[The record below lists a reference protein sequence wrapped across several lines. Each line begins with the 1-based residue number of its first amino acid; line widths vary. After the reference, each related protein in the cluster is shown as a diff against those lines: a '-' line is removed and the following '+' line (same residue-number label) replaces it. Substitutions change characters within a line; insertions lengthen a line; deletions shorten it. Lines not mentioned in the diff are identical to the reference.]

1 MTSWG
6 ELPALIAEAGDPRG
20 RDAQALL
27 SRLLV
32 EDPPDAEPTADQA
45 RAVAEPLMAVD
56 RVWVAA
62 LGEDPDR
69 SREDLERA
77 AAVCEALR
85 SAVSASTLPLRY
97 ARVELCAVLGRRAEA
112 IEQLRTAR
120 LFSFGEPDA
129 AATLT
134 TARLHDDYSGV
145 IRTTTAVPTRPD
157 ADPAGTALALAAGLL
172 PHLARGGR
180 VEAEDALMSLMLL
193 EVPPSL
199 RLRVLGDELEYLGL
213 SGQWERGLA
222 LMRHSSGLA
231 DAGPATAWAL
241 LNAAVGAS
249 LVLREANRAGY
260 GSNALGSTIDWRTP
274 WGDLKV
280 TGWDPVVRAYDAV
293 TAFVRALAVRFD
305 TRNGNNGVSFWAESR
320 MAAEARSLASRSYGT
335 VTGVVADRATL
346 GNQGRLLGQVRELL
360 VLANG
365 YGLDSVH
372 ERALVTAET
381 VSQSLAAVTDDSQ
394 LETVVDLRIAFCR
407 LLLALG
413 ADERAQKEALDTTEL
428 CLSQGWSEL
437 AVASLTVAARAAARR
452 RDARAEGDAWQRVR
466 REAGDWG
473 ASRAGERAGVVV
485 EAIGDPAA
493 AAQAL
498 AIIAEEVARGVEE
511 DHGRASAAREF
522 CKRARAQLERCRT
535 APRGVAERLT
545 AVEAA
550 VAPFGRGHGGRRSR
564 GGAARRSEK
573 SGERVS

>member
-180 VEAEDALMSLMLL
+180 VEAEDALMSLLLL

-305 TRNGNNGVSFWAESR
+305 ARNGNNGVSFWAESR
-320 MAAEARSLASRSYGT
+320 MAAESRSLASRSYGT

-346 GNQGRLLGQVRELL
+346 GNQGRLLAQVRELL

-452 RDARAEGDAWQRVR
+452 RDARAEGDAWERVR

-485 EAIGDPAA
+485 EAVGDPAA

-564 GGAARRSEK
+564 GGAARRSER

>member
-180 VEAEDALMSLMLL
+180 VEAEDALMSLLLL
-193 EVPPSL
+193 EVPLSL

-260 GSNALGSTIDWRTP
+260 GSNALGSTIGWRTP

-320 MAAEARSLASRSYGT
+320 MAAESRSLASRSYGT

-346 GNQGRLLGQVRELL
+346 GNQGRLLAQVRELL

-485 EAIGDPAA
+485 EAVGDPAA

-564 GGAARRSEK
+564 GGATRRSER
-573 SGERVS
+573 SGERAS

>member
-1 MTSWG
+1 
-6 ELPALIAEAGDPRG
+6 
-20 RDAQALL
+20 
-27 SRLLV
+27 
-32 EDPPDAEPTADQA
+32 
-45 RAVAEPLMAVD
+45 
-56 RVWVAA
+56 
-62 LGEDPDR
+62 
-69 SREDLERA
+69 
-77 AAVCEALR
+77 
-85 SAVSASTLPLRY
+85 
-97 ARVELCAVLGRRAEA
+97 
-112 IEQLRTAR
+112 
-120 LFSFGEPDA
+120 
-129 AATLT
+129 
-134 TARLHDDYSGV
+134 
-145 IRTTTAVPTRPD
+145 
-157 ADPAGTALALAAGLL
+157 
-172 PHLARGGR
+172 
-180 VEAEDALMSLMLL
+180 MSLLLL

-260 GSNALGSTIDWRTP
+260 GSNALGSTIGWRTP

-320 MAAEARSLASRSYGT
+320 MAAESRSLASRSYGT

-346 GNQGRLLGQVRELL
+346 GNQGRLLAQVRELL

-413 ADERAQKEALDTTEL
+413 TME
-428 CLSQGWSEL
+428 
-437 AVASLTVAARAAARR
+437 
-452 RDARAEGDAWQRVR
+452 
-466 REAGDWG
+466 
-473 ASRAGERAGVVV
+473 
-485 EAIGDPAA
+485 I
-493 AAQAL
+493 
-498 AIIAEEVARGVEE
+498 
-511 DHGRASAAREF
+511 GRAS
-522 CKRARAQLERCRT
+522 CR
-535 APRGVAERLT
+535 
-545 AVEAA
+545 
-550 VAPFGRGHGGRRSR
+550 
-564 GGAARRSEK
+564 
-573 SGERVS
+573 ERV

>member
-180 VEAEDALMSLMLL
+180 VEAEDALMSLLLL

-260 GSNALGSTIDWRTP
+260 GSNALGSTIGWRTP

-320 MAAEARSLASRSYGT
+320 MAAESRS
-335 VTGVVADRATL
+335 
-346 GNQGRLLGQVRELL
+346 L

-365 YGLDSVH
+365 YGLASVH

-485 EAIGDPAA
+485 EAVGDPAA

>member
-180 VEAEDALMSLMLL
+180 VEAEDALMSLLLL

-260 GSNALGSTIDWRTP
+260 GSNALGSTIGWRTP

-320 MAAEARSLASRSYGT
+320 MAAESRSLASRSYGT

-346 GNQGRLLGQVRELL
+346 GNQGRLLAQVRELL

-407 LLLALG
+407 LLLALS

-485 EAIGDPAA
+485 EAVGDPAA
-493 AAQAL
+493 ATQAL

-564 GGAARRSEK
+564 GGATRRSER
-573 SGERVS
+573 SGERAS

>member
-1 MTSWG
+1 MSLT
-6 ELPALIAEAGDPRG
+6 
-20 RDAQALL
+20 LL
-27 SRLLV
+27 
-32 EDPPDAEPTADQA
+32 
-45 RAVAEPLMAVD
+45 
-56 RVWVAA
+56 
-62 LGEDPDR
+62 
-69 SREDLERA
+69 
-77 AAVCEALR
+77 
-85 SAVSASTLPLRY
+85 
-97 ARVELCAVLGRRAEA
+97 
-112 IEQLRTAR
+112 
-120 LFSFGEPDA
+120 
-129 AATLT
+129 
-134 TARLHDDYSGV
+134 
-145 IRTTTAVPTRPD
+145 AVP
-157 ADPAGTALALAAGLL
+157 
-172 PHLARGGR
+172 
-180 VEAEDALMSLMLL
+180 E
-193 EVPPSL
+193 SL

-222 LMRHSSGLA
+222 LMRHSGPA
-231 DAGPATAWAL
+231 DPGQATAWSL

-305 TRNGNNGVSFWAESR
+305 ARNGNNGVSFWAESR

-413 ADERAQKEALDTTEL
+413 ADERAEKEALDTAEL

-437 AVASLTVAARAAARR
+437 AVASLTIAAQAAARR
-452 RDARAEGDAWQRVR
+452 RDARAVAASWERVR

-485 EAIGDPAA
+485 EAIGDPAS

-498 AIIAEEVARGVEE
+498 TIIAEEVARGLEE
-511 DHGRASAAREF
+511 DQGRASAAREF
-522 CKRARAQLERCRT
+522 CKRARTQLERCRT

-564 GGAARRSEK
+564 GGAARRSEEG
-573 SGERVS
+573 GERAS

>member
-6 ELPALIAEAGDPRG
+6 ELPVLIAGAGDPRG
-20 RDAQALL
+20 RSAQALL
-27 SRLLV
+27 NRLLV
-32 EDPPDAEPTADQA
+32 EDPPDAEPTGAQA

-85 SAVSASTLPLRY
+85 SAASASTLPLRY

-129 AATLT
+129 EATLT

-145 IRTTTAVPTRPD
+145 IRTTTAVPARPD

-180 VEAEDALMSLMLL
+180 VEAEDALMSLTLL
-193 EVPPSL
+193 AVPESL

-222 LMRHSSGLA
+222 LMRHSELTDPGQ
-231 DAGPATAWAL
+231 ATAWAL

-305 TRNGNNGVSFWAESR
+305 ARNGNNGVSFWAESR

-394 LETVVDLRIAFCR
+394 LETVVDLRVAFCR

-413 ADERAQKEALDTTEL
+413 ADERAEKEALDTTEL

-437 AVASLTVAARAAARR
+437 AVASLTIAAQAAARR
-452 RDARAEGDAWQRVR
+452 RDARAVAASWERVR

-498 AIIAEEVARGVEE
+498 TIIAEEVARGI
-511 DHGRASAAREF
+511 ARE
-522 CKRARAQLERCRT
+522 R
-535 APRGVAERLT
+535 
-545 AVEAA
+545 VEA
-550 VAPFGRGHGGRRSR
+550 RST
-564 GGAARRSEK
+564 SEA
-573 SGERVS
+573 GEG

>member
-157 ADPAGTALALAAGLL
+157 ADPAGTALTLAAGLL

-180 VEAEDALMSLMLL
+180 VEAEDALMSLTLL
-193 EVPPSL
+193 AVPESL

-222 LMRHSSGLA
+222 LMRHSGPA
-231 DAGPATAWAL
+231 DPGQATAWSL

-305 TRNGNNGVSFWAESR
+305 ARNGNNGVSFWAESR

-413 ADERAQKEALDTTEL
+413 ADERAEKEALDTAEL

-437 AVASLTVAARAAARR
+437 VVASLTIAAQTAARR
-452 RDARAEGDAWQRVR
+452 RDARAASASWERVR
-466 REAGDWG
+466 QEAGDWG

-485 EAIGDPAA
+485 EAIGDPAS

-564 GGAARRSEK
+564 GGAARRSER

>member
-27 SRLLV
+27 SRRLV
-32 EDPPDAEPTADQA
+32 EDPPDAEPTGAQA

-485 EAIGDPAA
+485 EAVGDPAA

>member
-180 VEAEDALMSLMLL
+180 VEAEDALMSLLLL

-260 GSNALGSTIDWRTP
+260 GSNALGSTIGWRTP

-320 MAAEARSLASRSYGT
+320 MAAESRSLASRSYGT

-346 GNQGRLLGQVRELL
+346 GNQGRLLAQVRELL

-485 EAIGDPAA
+485 EAVGDPAA

-550 VAPFGRGHGGRRSR
+550 VAPFGRGHEGRRSR
-564 GGAARRSEK
+564 GGATRRSER
-573 SGERVS
+573 SGERAS